1 MISET
6 LMTLSAVLA
15 WLYVSHVLTKADR
28 AHCGRCGETLVQ
40 GLDTHSLYCIRCRRW
55 QR

>member
-1 MISET
+1 MKGAICVT
-6 LMTLSAVLA
+6 LGWLLA

-28 AHCGRCGETLVQ
+28 AHCGRCGENLVQ
-40 GLDTHSLYCIRCRRW
+40 GLDTPALYCIRCHRW